1 MNLPHTHT
9 HTDVIKHT
17 AGVRLQVT
25 AERGRN
31 DEKKKK
37 NKKARC
43 FKICFPV
50 CSKDDAGPQQKEEC
64 GRAVR
69 ENESLIIFKML
80 IVT

>member
-37 NKKARC
+37 TKRLGALKSASLS
-43 FKICFPV
+43 V
-50 CSKDDAGPQQKEEC
+50 QKTTQGLNRKRNVVEQ
-64 GRAVR
+64 
-69 ENESLIIFKML
+69 
-80 IVT
+80 